1 MLYHRDL
8 VLPTEKYYVYIH
20 RNPLTHKI
28 FYVGSAKGNPLR
40 AYEFGKHRNQSWKNE
55 VISFGGTC
63 NIIVEIVQYCEDPIQ
78 AQEAEFRLIYKL
90 KKCGEAYCCN
100 EGDTSFKRKYPKLQY
115 HLFIGSTHIKFTRK
129 MELFSYCKEKYGLS
143 RNIVNLL
150 IENDGEYNGSHQRAC
165 GLSEIAATRNKNQFD
180 AYVKAGF
187 TEDQAIAFIL
197 NDNLQ
202 LVKNMEK
209 LSSNSSAKVNAK

>member
-63 NIIVEIVQYCEDPIQ
+63 NIIVEIVQYCEDSIQ

-150 IENDGEYNGSHQRAC
+150 IENDGEYNGLHQRAC
-165 GLSEIAATRNKNQFD
+165 GLKIIREGKEHQ
-180 AYVKAGF
+180 
-187 TEDQAIAFIL
+187 
-197 NDNLQ
+197 
-202 LVKNMEK
+202 
-209 LSSNSSAKVNAK
+209 

>member
-1 MLYHRDL
+1 MKIYMLYHRDL

-90 KKCGEAYCCN
+90 KKCGEAYRSTCVTRYSPRCC
-100 EGDTSFKRKYPKLQY
+100 SVSPRRSALCCAV
-115 HLFIGSTHIKFTRK
+115 STRTAA
-129 MELFSYCKEKYGLS
+129 S
-143 RNIVNLL
+143 R
-150 IENDGEYNGSHQRAC
+150 C
-165 GLSEIAATRNKNQFD
+165 
-180 AYVKAGF
+180 
-187 TEDQAIAFIL
+187 
-197 NDNLQ
+197 
-202 LVKNMEK
+202 
-209 LSSNSSAKVNAK
+209 

>member
-1 MLYHRDL
+1 MFKDFQCGVVDYDSKLIKSGKNSLSSTMKIYMLYHRNL

-90 KKCGEAYCCN
+90 KNVEKHIVVMKEIRLLRENIQNC
-100 EGDTSFKRKYPKLQY
+100 
-115 HLFIGSTHIKFTRK
+115 STIYSSEVHI
-129 MELFSYCKEKYGLS
+129 
-143 RNIVNLL
+143 
-150 IENDGEYNGSHQRAC
+150 
-165 GLSEIAATRNKNQFD
+165 
-180 AYVKAGF
+180 
-187 TEDQAIAFIL
+187 
-197 NDNLQ
+197 
-202 LVKNMEK
+202 
-209 LSSNSSAKVNAK
+209 

>member
-1 MLYHRDL
+1 MKIYMLYHRDL

-40 AYEFGKHRNQSWKNE
+40 AYEFEKHRNQSWKNE

-78 AQEAEFRLIYKL
+78 VQEAEFRLIYKL

-165 GLSEIAATRNKNQFD
+165 GLKIIREGKEHQ
-180 AYVKAGF
+180 
-187 TEDQAIAFIL
+187 
-197 NDNLQ
+197 
-202 LVKNMEK
+202 
-209 LSSNSSAKVNAK
+209 